1 MNEPTP
7 SPRHAADVSP
17 KVAAAAV
24 GAAVTIVILWI
35 IEASTG
41 IDIPVLVE
49 GAATTLATFG
59 LGYLIRDDR

>member
-1 MNEPTP
+1 MNDTARPT
-7 SPRHAADVSP
+7 RAAGDISP
-17 KVAAAAV
+17 KVTAAAV
-24 GAAVTIVILWI
+24 GAAVTVVILWV